1 MKAWYLIYCKSRGEA
16 RAQQNLALQ
25 QIDTYLPT
33 YPEEKLVKGQVSV
46 RRVSLFPSYLFI
58 NFDPEVTS
66 VSKIHNTRGVIR
78 IVGCKELMTSIDDSV
93 IHAIKMREHKLLSE
107 ISSQSAEPAPKMEQ
121 GDKVCFTKGPFVEL
135 EGIFDE
141 ANGEKRC
148 FVLFELMGKQQ
159 RVVVDRDVIKHVNEK
174 QLVAS

>member
-1 MKAWYLIYCKSRGEA
+1 MKAWYLLYCKSRGEA

-33 YPEEKLVKGQVSV
+33 YPEEKLVKGQVTV
-46 RRVSLFPSYLFI
+46 KRVLLFPSYLFV

-78 IVGCKELMTSIDDSV
+78 IVGCKELMTPIDDSI
-93 IHAIKMREHKLLSE
+93 IHAIKLREHKLISE
-107 ISSQSAEPAPKMEQ
+107 VSSQEAAPTPEPEMER
-121 GDKVCFTKGPFVEL
+121 GDKVCFTEGPFAEL

-141 ANGEKRC
+141 TNGEKRC
-148 FVLFELMGKQQ
+148 FVLFDLMGKQQ
-159 RVVVDRDVIKHVNEK
+159 RVVVNKESIKPAK
-174 QLVAS
+174 

>member
-1 MKAWYLIYCKSRGEA
+1 MKAWYLLYCKSRGEA

-25 QIDTYLPT
+25 QIETYLPT
-33 YPEEKLVKGQVSV
+33 YPEEKLVKGQVTV

-66 VSKIHNTRGVIR
+66 VAKIHNTRGVIR
-78 IVGCKELMTSIDDSV
+78 IVGCKELMTPIDDSV
-93 IHAIKMREHKLLSE
+93 IHAIKMREHKLLSTLMPE
-107 ISSQSAEPAPKMEQ
+107 ESQAIPAIES
-121 GDKVCFTKGPFVEL
+121 GDKVCFTEGPFAEL

-159 RVVVDRDVIKHVNEK
+159 RVLVDRNTIKSVKKHD
-174 QLVAS
+174 

>member
-1 MKAWYLIYCKSRGEA
+1 MKAWYLLYCKSRGEA

-33 YPEEKLVKGQVSV
+33 YPEEKLVKGQVTIK
-46 RRVSLFPSYLFI
+46 RVSLFPSYLFI
-58 NFDPEVTS
+58 NFDPEITS

-78 IVGCKELMTSIDDSV
+78 IVGCKELMTPIDDNI
-93 IHAIKMREHKLLSE
+93 IHAIKMREHKLISELSPE
-107 ISSQSAEPAPKMEQ
+107 QSSATLEPAMER
-121 GDKVCFTKGPFVEL
+121 GDRVCFTEGPFAEL

-148 FVLFELMGKQQ
+148 FVLFDLMGKQQ
-159 RVVVDRDVIKHVNEK
+159 RVAVNKGSIKPVE
-174 QLVAS
+174 

>member
-1 MKAWYLIYCKSRGEA
+1 MKAWYLLYCKSRGEA

-33 YPEEKLVKGQVSV
+33 YPEEKLVKGQSTVK
-46 RRVSLFPSYLFI
+46 RVSLFPSYLFI
-58 NFDPEVTS
+58 NFDPEITS

-78 IVGCKELMTSIDDSV
+78 IVGCKELMTPIDDSI
-93 IHAIKMREHKLLSE
+93 IHAIKMREHKLISELSPKE
-107 ISSQSAEPAPKMEQ
+107 SSATLEPAMER
-121 GDKVCFTKGPFVEL
+121 GDKVCFTEGPFSEL

-148 FVLFELMGKQQ
+148 FVLFDLMGKQQ
-159 RVVVDRDVIKHVNEK
+159 RVAVNKSTIKPVK
-174 QLVAS
+174 